1 MSARRPR
8 TGYAIA
14 KEHTTEALK
23 AARSDRFAREYNLQ
37 KDIVDAIERIR
48 APGVVFWHVPNGI
61 KAKPKD
67 VAAMKRIG
75 MRAGVVD
82 LHISVPGV
90 GMCFLEVKTEDG
102 DLTEAQ
108 EAFLAGMQSH
118 GHRTAVVRSMD
129 EALHYLASWG
139 AIRGARVAA

>member
-1 MSARRPR
+1 MTA
-8 TGYAIA
+8 TGYQIM
-14 KEHTTEALK
+14 KRQTTAALK

-37 KDIVDAIERIR
+37 KDIVNAIERIR
-48 APGVVFWHVPNGI
+48 VPGVIFWHVPNGM

-90 GMCFLEVKTEDG
+90 GMCFLEVKTDDG

-108 EAFLAGMQSH
+108 EAFLAGMAAH
-118 GHRTAVVRSMD
+118 GHRTAVVRSLD
-129 EALHYLASWG
+129 EALHYLAAWG
-139 AIRGARVAA
+139 AIRGVSVAA